1 MTGPLPLTKVRR
13 RVLIIGVP
21 LVFAVIAWAGL
32 TAVAYAGQG
41 SYPVRLAVPVRGDTV
56 SLSAGSADVHAT
68 QAAGSLLRLAGTA
81 RYSIIRS
88 TVTWHTTTSGVSV
101 TPQCHFLTGMC
112 SFNFTAVF
120 PEGKRAHL
128 SDGSGDLTLTGLSG
142 PVVAGTGSGNVTLNG
157 LSGPVVAG
165 SGSGNVRASLLTRSV
180 SLQSGSGDI
189 SGSMLSG
196 PRVTLKTGSG
206 DIAIAGLAGA
216 RVTASDG
223 SGDIALTFSKVPSLV
238 RVNDSSGDVTLVLP
252 PGTTRYQVHASTNSG
267 SRTVSVPRG
276 AASPHV
282 IVVTDGSGDIS
293 IAN

>member
-1 MTGPLPLTKVRR
+1 MTGPLPLTGGRR
-13 RVLIIGVP
+13 LVLIIGVP
-21 LVFAVIAWAGL
+21 LAFAIIAWTGL

-41 SYPVRLAVPVRGDTV
+41 SYSVRLAVPVHGDTA

-68 QAAGSLLRLAGTA
+68 QAPGSLLRLAGTA

-88 TVTWHTTTSGVSV
+88 TITWHTTTPGVTV
-101 TPQCHFLTGMC
+101 TPECHFLPGVC

-120 PEGKRAHL
+120 PEGKRVHL
-128 SDGSGDLTLTGLSG
+128 SDGSGNLTLNGLSG
-142 PVVAGTGSGNVTLNG
+142 PVVAGTGSGNVD
-157 LSGPVVAG
+157 AG
-165 SGSGNVRASLLTRSV
+165 SVTGSV

-189 SGSMLSG
+189 SGSNLSG
-196 PRVTLKTGSG
+196 PRATLKTGSG

-252 PGTTRYQVHASTNSG
+252 AGARYQVHASTDSG
-267 SRTVSVPRG
+267 SRAVSVLRS
-276 AASPHV
+276 AVSPHV

-293 IAN
+293 ITN